1 MKLLLTLFVLLAGV
15 GNAQDVKNSTEGM
28 NGAYGA
34 LVSRI
39 GLVRNSTAVFV
50 GGRGGWIVVNTFSIG
65 IGGYMLMN
73 DVSARIP
80 DTSGNHLM
88 TLEYGGLDLEYSS
101 RISDSYSLTLQALI
115 GAGSIGHKEIP
126 YLNRRQYHD
135 PFFVFEPSL
144 SIEIGVTRILRIGI
158 GACYREVA
166 WLKSD
171 LASSADLSG
180 PSGLL
185 SLKFGF
191 L

>member
-1 MKLLLTLFVLLAGV
+1 MLLALFFLLAGV
-15 GNAQDVKNSTEGM
+15 GYAQDVKNSTEGM
-28 NGAYGA
+28 NGAYGVV
-34 LVSRI
+34 VSRI

-50 GGRGGWIVVNTFSIG
+50 GGRGGWIVNHTFAIG
-65 IGGYMLMN
+65 LGGYMLMN

-80 DTSGNHLM
+80 DTSSNRLIS
-88 TLEYGGLDLEYSS
+88 LEYGGLDLEY
-101 RISDSYSLTLQALI
+101 ISPIGDCFLTLQTLV

-144 SIEIGVTRILRIGI
+144 NIEIGVTKIFRIGI
-158 GACYREVA
+158 GASYREVA
-166 WLKSD
+166 WLNSR

-180 PSGLL
+180 PSGFL
-185 SLKFGF
+185 SLKLGF

>member
-1 MKLLLTLFVLLAGV
+1 
-15 GNAQDVKNSTEGM
+15 M

-34 LVSRI
+34 VVSRI
-39 GLVRNSTAVFV
+39 GLVRNSPAVFV
-50 GGRGGWIVVNTFSIG
+50 GGRGGWIVGHTLAIG
-65 IGGYMLMN
+65 IGGYMLVN

-80 DTSGNHLM
+80 DTSGNHVM
-88 TLEYGGLDLEYSS
+88 TMDYGGLDLEYGSQ
-101 RISDSYSLTLQALI
+101 ISDSYSLTVQALI

-135 PFFVFEPSL
+135 PFLVFEPSL
-144 SIEIGVTRILRIGI
+144 SIEIGITKIFRIGI
-158 GACYREVA
+158 GAGYREVA

-180 PSGLL
+180 PSGFL